1 MQTRMGFVTQ
11 KPVMDD
17 LDSQNPFAC
26 QDKVQ
31 WRVPWLDCSQ
41 IWGLQLSLLV
51 SGKSQGYFK
60 ADHPTLPAHISPDKM
75 L

>member
-1 MQTRMGFVTQ
+1 MGFVTQ
-11 KPVMDD
+11 KPATDD

-31 WRVPWLDCSQ
+31 WGVPQPDCTQ
-41 IWGLQLSLLV
+41 ISGLQLSLV
-51 SGKSQGYFK
+51 VFGKSQGYFK
-60 ADHPTLPAHISPDKM
+60 ANHPTLPAHISPDKM